1 MKNTIQEQLSR
12 IKELMLIKEQA
23 TTGCTQ
29 GDCSNGT
36 GTYVWDDGYKYV
48 GTFKDGWVMKGVWT
62 FPSSAK
68 EKVSWENSGPSRG
81 KFQYTNAKGFVF
93 PRAYFYRNQD
103 SEVFNDSSYTIP
115 TDYTGLTW
123 EKSYQCAASGSKL
136 IMDNDANNPV
146 RLRRNYKD
154 SQYTFYKDGK
164 YVQKQGNNKIGG
176 TYSCSG
182 NIVNL
187 KDSSGNESK
196 LEEAIGSYLKCD
208 AFPINKGCYNKT
220 YITKVQEC
228 LGFTGKWIDGK
239 YGSETEKK
247 LKEKGYETTITQEVY
262 DKIVANCGKENP
274 KEEPKPEEEKKKEGE
289 DKNKVV
295 QKQED
300 PFKNWTLIEPDT
312 E

>member
-1 MKNTIQEQLSR
+1 MKNIIQEQLSR

-29 GDCSNGT
+29 GDCQNGT
-36 GTYVWDDGYKYV
+36 GTYVWDDDTKFV
-48 GTFKDGWVMKGVWT
+48 GTWKDSWPMKGVWI
-62 FPSSAK
+62 FSSSSAK
-68 EKVSWENSGPSRG
+68 QKDSWENSGISRG
-81 KFQYTNAKGFVF
+81 KFQYTNEKGFVF
-93 PRAYFYRNQD
+93 PRAYFYRNQ
-103 SEVFNDSSYTIP
+103 EGYFIDSSYTIEKNN
-115 TDYTGLTW
+115 TVLESW

-136 IMDNDANNPV
+136 IIDNDANNPV

-208 AFPINKGCYNKT
+208 TFPINKGCYNKT

-262 DKIVANCGKENP
+262 DKIVANCGKETP
-274 KEEPKPEEEKKKEGE
+274 KEEPKKEEPKPDEKK
-289 DKNKVV
+289 DIV
-295 QKQED
+295 KQED